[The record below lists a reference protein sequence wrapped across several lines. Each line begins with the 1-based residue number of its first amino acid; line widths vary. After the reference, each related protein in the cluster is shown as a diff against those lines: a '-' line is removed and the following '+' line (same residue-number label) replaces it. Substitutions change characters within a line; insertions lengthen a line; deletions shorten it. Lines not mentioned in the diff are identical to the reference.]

1 MEEIKKKRCDND
13 PIYNMLFHPGVDNF
27 LNDLIE
33 AGVAHT
39 NKKYGERF
47 RNDRCI
53 QHMFK
58 LFATIDDPVVKQMA
72 ATFFLVWEPLLT
84 KTVSKM
90 YGKESLFGEAGV
102 DHYNKFIVKMEEYIK
117 KTLLFP
123 CSESN
128 IIQIVENYTNGAK
141 KEYWMG
147 PFEAHSPTK

>member
-13 PIYNMLFHPGVDNF
+13 PIYNMLFHPTIDNF

-58 LFATIDDPVVKQMA
+58 LLATIDDPAVKQLV

-90 YGKESLFGEAGV
+90 YGKESLFGEGGV

-123 CSESN
+123 CNESN
-128 IIQIVENYTNGAK
+128 IIQLIENYTNSAK

-147 PFEAHSPTK
+147 PFESFNK